1 MSGGKRAGRPP
12 AGRLGELPL
21 AERPRERLLARGAD
35 ALADEE
41 LLAVLLGTGTAG
53 RGVLETARAL
63 LGRGGLHGLLARGGA
78 ASDLEAG
85 IGKAKAARIL
95 AAAEIARRVL
105 KGDLA
110 GRDLVSD
117 PEAAARYLVASLA
130 GEAREVM
137 GVLLLDAKNR
147 LLEDFVVFRGTV
159 ASAAV
164 SPLPILREAILAGA
178 SGLVVYHNHPSGDP
192 SPSPEDRAT
201 TRRLVEA
208 GRTVGVEVRDHLV
221 VGRGE
226 WLSFRREGLLG

>member
-1 MSGGKRAGRPP
+1 MTSGKGAAKPP

-21 AERPRERLLARGAD
+21 PERPRERLLSRGAG
-35 ALADEE
+35 ALTDEE
-41 LLAVLLGTGTAG
+41 LLAVLLGTGSAG
-53 RGVLETARAL
+53 RGVLETARGL

-78 ASDLEAG
+78 ATDLEAG
-85 IGKAKAARIL
+85 IGAAKAARIL
-95 AAAEIARRVL
+95 AAVEIARRVL

-110 GRDLVSD
+110 ERDLVSD
-117 PEAAARYLVASLA
+117 PEAAARYLAASLA

-159 ASAAV
+159 SSAAV
-164 SPLPILREAILAGA
+164 APSPILRAAVLAGA
-178 SGLVVYHNHPSGDP
+178 SGLVLYHNHPSGDP

-208 GRTVGVEVRDHLV
+208 GRAVGVEVRDHLV
-221 VGRGE
+221 VARGA
-226 WLSFRREGLLG
+226 WLSFRQAGLLG